1 MRCFSPFEGP
11 WQIPTLAF
19 MSDNYKAYAEK
30 MADLRAWRAQNR
42 PLRGQVE
49 ELFAVVRQC
58 EARWQLED
66 RIEGRPRPR
75 A

>member
-1 MRCFSPFEGP
+1 
-11 WQIPTLAF
+11 

-30 MADLRAWRAQNR
+30 MAELRARRAQSR

-58 EARWQLED
+58 EARWELED
-66 RIEGRPRPR
+66 RIEGRPRPG

>member
-1 MRCFSPFEGP
+1 
-11 WQIPTLAF
+11 

-30 MADLRAWRAQNR
+30 MAELRARRGESR

-58 EARWQLED
+58 EARWELED
-66 RIEGRPRPR
+66 RIEGRPRPG

>member
-1 MRCFSPFEGP
+1 
-11 WQIPTLAF
+11 
-19 MSDNYKAYAEK
+19 MSDNYKAYAER
-30 MADLRAWRAQNR
+30 MAELRARRAENR

-66 RIEGRPRPR
+66 RIEGRTRPR